1 MRIAYLTPLHP
12 NKSGISDY
20 AELIIPALG
29 KKCDIDVFTLPN
41 KIDNLEISK
50 NFPVYPIKEF
60 CKRHSNYDFCI
71 YQAGNNTEF
80 HKEIMEAFMKFGGIL
95 EMHDLAMPHYV
106 AADTIGRNMPD
117 EYLRIMEYCH
127 GEVGR
132 ERAIAYFQG
141 RKTSSWDSEPLKYMT
156 NKHFIDNAQ
165 AVIVHS
171 DFAKQIVHT
180 INPTVPIGYVPL
192 PAFRFADKP
201 EEYLKACRS
210 ELGIVQDEFI
220 IGSFGF
226 ATPAK
231 RIKEILHALA
241 RLKDEKFEFK
251 YYIVGKL
258 VDKTI
263 INLIKELQLDA
274 HIVITGFVD
283 DEMFYKYL
291 GICNLVASLRYP
303 TMGESSG
310 PLNKALGMGK
320 QVMVTNIGT
329 FSEYPDEIV
338 YKISYGENEVKEIY
352 QCILQEMNKKNHV
365 NSEAVLQYAKKTL
378 STECAVDDYLRL
390 LMQLKEGTF
399 EHNYIDMIL
408 DKIFE
413 VDITESLYVEQISDK
428 ISETLPERVTDG
440 Y

>member
-29 KKCDIDVFTLPN
+29 KECDIDVFTLPN
-41 KIDNLEISK
+41 KIDNREIAEAFK
-50 NFPVYPIKEF
+50 VYPVKEF
-60 CKRHSNYDFCI
+60 YKKHQEYDFCI

-106 AADTIGRNMPD
+106 AADTIGRNLPE

-127 GEVGR
+127 GEIGR

-180 INPTVPIGYVPL
+180 INPNVPIGYVPL
-192 PAFRFADKP
+192 PAFRFVDNSKQYM
-201 EEYLKACRS
+201 EVCRN
-210 ELGIVQDEFI
+210 ELDVPMDEFI

-226 ATPAK
+226 ATPSK

-241 RLKDEKFEFK
+241 RLKEEKYLFR

-263 INLIKELQLDA
+263 INLIRELQLEQD
-274 HIVITGFVD
+274 IVITGFVD

-320 QVMVTNIGT
+320 RVMVTDIGT
-329 FSEYPDEIV
+329 FSEYPEDV
-338 YKISYGENEVKEIY
+338 VHKISYGDTEVDDIY
-352 QCILQEMNKKNHV
+352 KSIIEAI
-365 NSEAVLQYAKKTL
+365 NSEDDEHSKAVLQYAKKNL
-378 STECAVDDYLRL
+378 STECAIEHYMC
-390 LMQLKEGTF
+390 LMRQLQEENY
-399 EHNYIDMIL
+399 EHNYEDIIL
-408 DKIFE
+408 DRLFEMNMLESQYIEKICD
-413 VDITESLYVEQISDK
+413 DITECLQVGAVDCY
-428 ISETLPERVTDG
+428 
-440 Y
+440 